1 MRKKF
6 LMYAGSLLFLASCWA
21 QTKGKTEYKNRDGLR
36 VVVVPVGKPS
46 GHEAYESRIEFL
58 TAEGKLLCSLDYSSE
73 DGDHGFGIVKAAW
86 TEDGRYFVFS
96 LTSSGGH
103 QGWHFPTHFYN
114 TNDMKIYYLDDFV
127 EASGISKGEF
137 ILKAPHVVLTEVQRE
152 KEVPVK
158 FHLDKLVAKSQGLSR
173 VMACSDAKELT
184 PEQ

>member
-1 MRKKF
+1 MRKRL
-6 LMYAGSLLFLASCWA
+6 LMCSGSLFFLAACWA
-21 QTKGKTEYKNRDGLR
+21 QAKGKVVYENRDGVR
-36 VVVVPVGKPS
+36 VVIVPVGKPS

-58 TAEGKLLCSLDYSSE
+58 TPKDKLLCSLDYSSE
-73 DGDHGFGIVKAAW
+73 DGEHGFGIVKAAW

-114 TNDMKIYYLDDFV
+114 TKDTRIYYLDDFI

-137 ILKAPHVVLTEVQRE
+137 ILKGSDVVLTEVQRE

-173 VMACSDAKELT
+173 VTVCSDAKEFT
-184 PEQ
+184 PEH